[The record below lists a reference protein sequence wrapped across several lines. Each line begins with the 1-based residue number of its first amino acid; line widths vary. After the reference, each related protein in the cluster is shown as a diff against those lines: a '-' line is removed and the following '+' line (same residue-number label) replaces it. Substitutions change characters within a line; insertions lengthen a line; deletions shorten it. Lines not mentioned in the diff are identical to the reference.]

1 MAKEYISEIIFFG
14 SGKIIKVPFQAFAL
28 PSHKKIKIDI
38 KSKNRIHSI
47 SIKDDY
53 IKRFFQGLISSK
65 INFNYYYEMI
75 SADNK
80 LKKKLKLF
88 N

>member
-28 PSHKKIKIDI
+28 PCHKKIKIDI
-38 KSKNRIHSI
+38 KSKNRIYSI

-75 SADNK
+75 SADSK